1 MRRWTVRTRLLGS
14 FGVLLILLGTIGV
27 ISVVRLRALQESVQV
42 ATVHVVA
49 RVRAANALIDAV
61 NEAARYKL
69 ALFSTNAPE
78 LEATFTADVA
88 RSRTLINAAYATLDS
103 LAGTASAA
111 PAGSEASP
119 STAVPVD
126 SAMVGRLADVKA
138 LRKVHA
144 SSFDSA
150 AAARKRGDIA
160 GSEKLLTDEVLP
172 SLRDYVAAIDT
183 LIGDQQAALARES
196 ERADRLAQ
204 RGVLTI
210 SLLGLLA
217 LISGSLLAW
226 RIYLSITQPLVAL
239 TALANRLSEGD
250 CNVSVAHDDANDEVA
265 VLATAMTRM
274 ARADAELADIAHSLA
289 AGDVSRTVTVRG
301 SHDLLGQAVT
311 RLRDTLLSLQDET
324 SRLVDAAEQGRLAER
339 ASATQFEGTFRDL
352 LEGLNRTLDH
362 LLAPVAEAR
371 TTLQLLADRQL
382 TARMSTNWRG
392 EHAVLAEALNT
403 TAQAL
408 DNTLAEIAGASH
420 QVTSA
425 ATQIAEGSQTLARN
439 ASEQAASIEEVG
451 AGLQELGSIT
461 RRTSEHAAE
470 ARRLADRARTS
481 SAEGVSGMQRL
492 SEAVSRIKA
501 SSDSTARI
509 VKTIDEIAFQ
519 TNLLALNAAV
529 EAARAGD
536 AGRGFAVVAEE
547 VRSLALRSAEAAK
560 QTSTLIETAVQSA
573 DEGVTLN
580 LAVLSQLTD
589 IDTRVSRVSAVM
601 TEVAT
606 GSQQQREGIDEIG
619 KAVEQMNTVTQAVAA
634 NAEESASA
642 SEELAGQASTMTA
655 LIAEFELTGAG
666 ASATKAHRIK
676 GTRAQLSLRRSA

>member
-1 MRRWTVRTRLLGS
+1 MRRWTVRTRLLSS
-14 FGVLLILLGTIGV
+14 FGVLLILLGTIGA
-27 ISVVRLRALQESVQV
+27 ISVVRLRALRESVQV

-49 RVRAANALIDAV
+49 RVRAANTLIDAV

-78 LEATFTADVA
+78 LEAMFTADVA
-88 RSRTLINAAYATLDS
+88 RSRTLINSAYATLDS
-103 LAGTASAA
+103 LAGTATAA
-111 PAGSEASP
+111 SAGSESSP
-119 STAVPVD
+119 TTAVPVD
-126 SAMVGRLADVKA
+126 SAMVGRLAAVKA

-204 RGVLTI
+204 QGVLSI

-217 LISGSLLAW
+217 LVAGSLLAW

-239 TALANRLSEGD
+239 TALANQLSEGD
-250 CNVSVAHDDANDEVA
+250 CNVSIEHDDAQDEVA
-265 VLATAMTRM
+265 VLAAAMTRM
-274 ARADAELADIAHSLA
+274 ARADAELADIARSLA

-301 SHDLLGQAVT
+301 TQDLLGQAVT

-324 SRLVDAAEQGRLAER
+324 GRLVDAAEQGRLAER
-339 ASATQFEGTFRDL
+339 ASAVRFDGAFRTL

-362 LLAPVAEAR
+362 LLAPVDEAR
-371 TTLQLLADRQL
+371 TTLQQLADRQL
-382 TARMSTNWRG
+382 TARMSTSWRG
-392 EHAVLAEALNT
+392 EHAVLAEALNA

-408 DNTLAEIAGASH
+408 DHTLAEIAGASH

-461 RRTSEHAAE
+461 RRTSDHATE
-470 ARRLADRARTS
+470 ARRLADQARSS
-481 SAEGVSGMQRL
+481 SAEGVSGMQQL
-492 SEAVSRIKA
+492 SEAVARIKA

-560 QTSTLIETAVQSA
+560 QTSMLIESAVQSA
-573 DEGVTLN
+573 DEGVALN
-580 LAVLSQLTD
+580 AAVLGQLTD

-606 GSQQQREGIDEIG
+606 GSQQQREGIDEIR
-619 KAVEQMNTVTQAVAA
+619 KAVEMMNSVTQAVAA

-642 SEELAGQASTMTA
+642 SEELAGQSSTMTA
-655 LIAEFELTGAG
+655 LISEFELTGAG
-666 ASATKAHRIK
+666 SVASRSHRSK
-676 GTRAQLSLRRSA
+676 GARPQLSLRRSA